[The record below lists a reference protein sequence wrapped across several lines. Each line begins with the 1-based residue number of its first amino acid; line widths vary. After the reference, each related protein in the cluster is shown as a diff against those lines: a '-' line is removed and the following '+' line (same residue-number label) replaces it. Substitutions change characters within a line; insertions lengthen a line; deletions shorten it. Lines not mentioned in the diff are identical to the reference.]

1 LCSPA
6 TWKETIMQTIN
17 RSTLDTQ
24 RLSIVLDGA
33 MFDVANIL
41 CDELAIAAGH
51 DVETLTDAD
60 VIAAMR
66 QPVML
71 AAVYHDL
78 CERLGIQTP
87 RAVRL
92 ALDS

>member
-1 LCSPA
+1 M
-6 TWKETIMQTIN
+6 KGTIMQTIT

-24 RLSIVLDGA
+24 RLSVALDGA
-33 MFDVANIL
+33 MFDVANVL
-41 CDELAIAAGH
+41 CDELAIAAGR
-51 DVETLTDAD
+51 DVETLDDAD

-66 QPVML
+66 EPVSL
-71 AAVYHDL
+71 ASAYHDL

-92 ALDS
+92 ALD